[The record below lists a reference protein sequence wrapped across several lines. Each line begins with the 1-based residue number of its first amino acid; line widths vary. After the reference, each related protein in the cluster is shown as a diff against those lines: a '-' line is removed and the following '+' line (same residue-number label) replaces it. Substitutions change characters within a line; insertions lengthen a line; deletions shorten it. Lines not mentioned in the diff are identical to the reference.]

1 MNGRLTRP
9 STAGP
14 RIGSS
19 TSTPFVGPGSRPGSA
34 GRLGPSSRPGSAGRL
49 GPGSRPGSAG
59 RATSRQAP
67 SPCTASRVEDVG
79 DHEETEEATFERL
92 ILEQLGLMRQIAAVR
107 RSWYNSGVRER
118 KNNLHKRIAPLQ
130 AIVSEQWRQSSSLAA
145 ASSEKERWLS
155 TMSEGHAA
163 EMTTHRLRQVS
174 PRQAC
179 RHGRSPRRGCRH
191 RRPTALVMPLQNGSP
206 PDDTPRD
213 THARPAR
220 SLVHLAGELAS
231 APRHVLRSTLLPAN
245 APARWTRRR
254 C

>member
-1 MNGRLTRP
+1 MSFSTSSRTLTRP

-14 RIGSS
+14 RLGSS

-34 GRLGPSSRPGSAGRL
+34 GRLGPSSRPGSAGR
-49 GPGSRPGSAG
+49 
-59 RATSRQAP
+59 ATSRQAP
-67 SPCTASRVEDVG
+67 SPCTRVEDVG

-92 ILEQLGLMRQIAAVR
+92 ILEQLGLTRQIAAVR

-213 THARPAR
+213 PHARPAR